1 MLRRG
6 VQSGAR
12 PLNTTLCGDRCTD
25 ELPLCKEGRYV
36 TLGEVLAF
44 NRSST
49 GEYYCADALCADVA
63 EYCHSSSEAG
73 IRARML
79 CPKTCGCDNPRSPL
93 ALSLPSMGCPERCDR
108 TAEYKVALAPIPCED
123 ISTDNPLIREFL
135 NNMFFASDTWPQ
147 DWRLGGQD
155 WGRIISELGCS
166 YFARTT
172 PYLNITRPR
181 SLPIL
186 GAASTCAS
194 GAAAS
199 SHSRE
204 SRFSAPSR
212 VVAEPAT
219 TIAPTRAPPVGSS
232 PGTRRPAWST
242 IAISSPTIS
251 CLRRASMDTSRRRE
265 PAIDDD
271 VDDDV
276 DGYVAPP

>member
-172 PYLNITRPR
+172 PYLNITPSFLADFGSGVNLCVRGGSFFPFKGISIFCPVSCGCR
-181 SLPIL
+181 AGDNDCPDSCPARGFVPGNATTRVVNYRNLEPNYILP
-186 GAASTCAS
+186 
-194 GAAAS
+194 
-199 SHSRE
+199 
-204 SRFSAPSR
+204 PSR
-212 VVAEPAT
+212 
-219 TIAPTRAPPVGSS
+219 
-232 PGTRRPAWST
+232 
-242 IAISSPTIS
+242 
-251 CLRRASMDTSRRRE
+251 
-265 PAIDDD
+265 
-271 VDDDV
+271 V